1 MEIVI
6 DNKTLK
12 LEKNVILFGKNGEE
26 KANFINKLI
35 NGLYGK
41 DKTLIINGRKNATS
55 DYKIIILNEDTDFE
69 KEFKFTKNNTLKQLI
84 YNDEISKINEK
95 KLINYANELFNSVD
109 IKINNLLDK
118 KINKNEKDTLKMD
131 IEIPDINSIIDKFTN
146 IYIDNKLINDS
157 SISKAMKRKLLY
169 QLYFLDIK
177 NTYNQECIILLNN
190 FDAYLSN
197 DETIELLEKIEKLSN
212 LNCYFILTTSNDI
225 FEYIN
230 LDIFNI
236 YKIGK
241 QVYPFVL
248 IRSSIEEYLKNQIGN
263 IPITEEEI
271 TTLYNQM
278 LNKNSHVISKILNS
292 NEMYFLLN
300 KPKKIKKNYAICSS
314 KDEKQIFETI
324 FNNFI
329 D

>member
-6 DNKTLK
+6 NNKTIK
-12 LEKNVILFGKNGEE
+12 LEKNVILFGKNGEN
-26 KANFINKLI
+26 KANFINNLTS
-35 NGLYGK
+35 GLQGK
-41 DKTLIINGRKNATS
+41 NKNILINGRKNAIN
-55 DYKIIILNEDTDFE
+55 DYKIIVLNEDTDFE

-118 KINKNEKDTLKMD
+118 KINKNENDTLKME

-146 IYIDNKLINDS
+146 IYIDDKLINDS

-177 NTYNQECIILLNN
+177 NTLQECIVLLNN
-190 FDAYLSN
+190 FDAYLSS
-197 DETIELLEKIEKLSN
+197 DETIEILEKIEKLSN
-212 LNCYFILTTSNDI
+212 NNCHFILTTSNNI

-230 LDIFNI
+230 LDVFNI
-236 YKIGK
+236 YKIDNNI
-241 QVYPFVL
+241 YPL
-248 IRSSIEEYLKNQIGN
+248 NIIENSIEQYLKNNIGNN
-263 IPITEEEI
+263 IPITNDEVLNI
-271 TTLYNQM
+271 YNQI
-278 LNKNSHVISKILNS
+278 LNKNSHIISKILNS

-300 KPKKIKKNYAICSS
+300 KPKRIKKNYAICSS
-314 KDEKQIFETI
+314 KDEKQLFETI
-324 FNNFI
+324 FQNFI